1 MTKSHR
7 IKGILLFLCLAQLP
21 AVSSA
26 MAQSPLRAI
35 TEDGRSVILD
45 TDGSWRFDTETQADE
60 THRMALS
67 VPRLQDVANGCRVSL
82 HLINLMPDQAIGNF
96 TPRVAFWRSDRITP
110 MREIMRFR
118 EVAPGA
124 SSELA
129 LVLRYVSC
137 SVLTRIEISALQDS
151 CVLGGQAYDDFEC
164 LEWTRADP
172 GALAVSLPSS

>member
-1 MTKSHR
+1 MLNSHR
-7 IKGILLFLCLAQLP
+7 IKGILLVLCLGLQLGGP
-21 AVSSA
+21 TAS
-26 MAQSPLRAI
+26 AQSALRAV
-35 TEDGRSVILD
+35 TEDGRQVILN
-45 TDGSWRFDTETQADE
+45 TDGSWRFDTEAQAHE

-82 HLINLMPDQAIGNF
+82 HLTNLMADQAIGNF

-118 EVAPGA
+118 DVAPGTTA
-124 SSELA
+124 ELA
-129 LVLRYVSC
+129 QVLRYVSC
-137 SVLTRIEISALQDS
+137 SVMTRIEISALQDG
-151 CVLGGQAYDDFEC
+151 CVLGGQAYEDFEC